1 MNNLTKRTVVAF
13 KNHQTSKHE
22 FALIQNLDNVNIAEV
37 FASGW
42 KRNMMD

>member
-13 KNHQTSKHE
+13 KNHQTNKHE

-37 FASGW
+37 FPT
-42 KRNMMD
+42 DFE